1 MTRSARQTAVERVRL
16 YCAFPTNLP
25 AALEL
30 CLWLVPVFPATSLSV
45 SVRREEEE
53 KSDNMKQL
61 ENRTLDSKIELEIM
75 DALDEIKAVNRR
87 HETIN
92 TAEVL
97 KASAARREKG
107 SAALVSQSLCC
118 GKRRTSE
125 RRKFGFKSR
134 NLAPP

>member
-1 MTRSARQTAVERVRL
+1 M
-16 YCAFPTNLP
+16 P
-25 AALEL
+25 
-30 CLWLVPVFPATSLSV
+30 LSV

-87 HETIN
+87 QETVD

-107 SAALVSQSLCC
+107 SAALVSQSLRC
-118 GKRRTSE
+118 GKRWTSE
-125 RRKFGFKSR
+125 RRKLLGSH